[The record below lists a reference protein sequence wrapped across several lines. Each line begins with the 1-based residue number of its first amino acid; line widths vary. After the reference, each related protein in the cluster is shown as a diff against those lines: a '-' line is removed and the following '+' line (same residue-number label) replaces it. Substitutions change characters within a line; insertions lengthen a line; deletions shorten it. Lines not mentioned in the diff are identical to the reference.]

1 MPEIIPFQPH
11 ALAPG
16 GASVHS
22 SPELHEF
29 GRFWSALLRHHRI
42 FLGIV
47 LGFVALVGFV
57 TLLTPKEYT
66 TTARLIPGTG
76 QNGQSGAPGT
86 DFPILNALVL
96 QTGDQSAETFAALAQ
111 QESIADTVAA
121 SQNLPIDGHALLSHV
136 SVKPLV
142 NTQILSLSVRWRTP
156 EGSAQIANA
165 FANAFIDSERDFVR
179 SQATAALGF
188 LSSEMPQAQQNM
200 RSSAADL
207 AAFQASNGFVDA
219 STHTQDVVSH
229 ATSIEGEIDTLQ
241 VDSREATALLRNIRG
256 QMGSMAST
264 VVNAHQISV
273 NPVLTD
279 LRTKLADVELQLA
292 SARQQ
297 YTDQHPTVIALTKQR
312 DDLQAQIAGQP
323 ATVNNGDTYAP
334 NPVYESLAQQAAQ
347 YESRIEGDAA
357 KVSELQRERAS
368 LTPILRKLPSQEMQL
383 AALQQRAKL
392 TADVYNAL
400 QQKYNDATIAKTT
413 AISDL
418 TLVSPASAASAIK
431 SPSLTINLAVALGI
445 GLLLASIIVFVM
457 DYLQRTVRDASD
469 VQMLMGLP
477 VIASIPQFTSSNSRA
492 LPWLKSMTVES
503 FLHLCISLR
512 LSKKRALRTLAIT
525 SPSKGDGKSTVAFNL
540 AKSMASIHPRI
551 LLVDADLRNPTL
563 HQYAGCGNDAGLL
576 QVLRGEST
584 LHDVVQEVVPQL
596 DLLSTGGR
604 EINPLAILQSTAFD
618 DIVRDAQGRY
628 TMIIVDTPA
637 LSCVPDGFAICA
649 KTDGTAIVIAANT
662 TNERLAQQV
671 VQEMRSLSIENVVG
685 VILNKDRQKL
695 RDYSDYFATSFG
707 STALP
712 GAK

>member
-1 MPEIIPFQPH
+1 MPEIIPFQPQ

-16 GASVHS
+16 GASTHGAS
-22 SPELHEF
+22 ELHEF
-29 GRFWSALLRHHRI
+29 GRFWSALARHHRL

-47 LGFVALVGFV
+47 LGFVALVGFI
-57 TLLTPKEYT
+57 TLVIPKQYT
-66 TTARLIPGTG
+66 TTARLMPGSAQG
-76 QNGQSGAPGT
+76 PQNSAGT
-86 DFPILNALVL
+86 ELPILNALVL
-96 QTGDQSAETFAALAQ
+96 QNGDQSAETFAALAQ
-111 QESIADTVAA
+111 QENIADAVVQ
-121 SQNLPIDGHALLSHV
+121 SQQLPIDGHSLLQHV
-136 SVKPLV
+136 TVKPLV
-142 NTQILSLSVRWRTP
+142 NTQILDLSVRWRTP

-165 FANAFIDSERDFVR
+165 FANAFIASERDFVR

-188 LSSEMPQAQQNM
+188 LSTEMPQAQEQM
-200 RSSAADL
+200 RSAAADL
-207 AAFQASNGFVDA
+207 ASFQAANGFVDA
-219 STHTQDVVSH
+219 STHTQDVVSQ
-229 ATSIEGEIDTLQ
+229 AGTLETQIDTLQ

-292 SARQQ
+292 NARQQ
-297 YTDQHPTVIALTKQR
+297 YTDQHPAVIALTKQR
-312 DDLQAQIAGQP
+312 DDLQAQIANQP

-347 YESRIEGDAA
+347 YESRIDGDSA
-357 KVSELQRERAS
+357 KVSELRRERAS
-368 LTPILRKLPSQEMQL
+368 LTPVLKKLPSQEMQI

-413 AISDL
+413 AISDI
-418 TLVSPASAASAIK
+418 TLVQPATAASAIK
-431 SPSLTINLAVALGI
+431 SPNLTINLAVALVV
-445 GLLLASIIVFVM
+445 GLLIASIIVFLM
-457 DYLQRTVRDASD
+457 DYLQRTVRDVSD

-477 VIASIPQFTSSNSRA
+477 VIASIPQFTSQNSRA

-563 HQYAGCGNDAGLL
+563 HRYAGCGNDAGLL
-576 QVLRGEST
+576 QVLRGESA
-584 LHDVVQEVVPQL
+584 LNDVVQEVVPQL

-604 EINPLAILQSTAFD
+604 EINPLAVLQSAAFD
-618 DIVRDAQGRY
+618 DVVRDAQSAY
-628 TMIIVDTPA
+628 SMIIIDTPA

-662 TNERLAQQV
+662 TNERLAQRV
-671 VQEMRSLSIENVVG
+671 VMEMQALAIENIVG
-685 VILNKDRQKL
+685 VVLNKDRQRL